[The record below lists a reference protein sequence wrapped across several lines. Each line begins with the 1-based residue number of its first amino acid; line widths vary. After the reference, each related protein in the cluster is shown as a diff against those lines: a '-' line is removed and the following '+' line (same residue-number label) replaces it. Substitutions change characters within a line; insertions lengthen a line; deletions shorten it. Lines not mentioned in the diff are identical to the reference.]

1 MSLSQ
6 KQKNKATMYF
16 PEDLKD
22 NPFINTLT
30 QLLTGCNVRLGP
42 NEANLT
48 ADIFK
53 RDIISANI
61 EPENVSKSLQKVFQ
75 VPISRSKGFW
85 ESKSVPTT

>member
-1 MSLSQ
+1 MSS
-6 KQKNKATMYF
+6 T
-16 PEDLKD
+16 
-22 NPFINTLT
+22 FINALT
-30 QLLTGCNVRLGP
+30 QLLIGCNVRLGP